1 MKKHLLI
8 AFVSIL
14 SSFSINAQCTNTFAY
29 GNGVLTATTG
39 SNDIIGCQ
47 YAEEFGTWDGIIAS
61 YSYTTTS
68 SITSDF
74 VTVRSGSS
82 TGPVV
87 AFGTQPLTWTATTT
101 GTHYIHI
108 NTNASCGQES
118 NCRDIVTTNNGPAFA
133 CTNPALGGTT
143 QSNITTA
150 CPGQPFTLS
159 LNGASA
165 GSGLTYQWQ
174 SSTNGTVYADIVGA
188 TNSTYQATQAAMTY
202 YQCIV
207 TCSAG
212 TQATSTP
219 LMIDMGSCVVMNNG
233 ATTACSGNF
242 YDSGAGTGN
251 YMDNENYTFTITPS
265 TPGTLLQV
273 TFSSFL
279 LETCCD
285 DLTVYNGNSVAAPF
299 MGSFATNPG
308 SITSSATDGSLTF
321 VFYSD
326 GSVTYD
332 GWAATLGCITAPLN
346 DLVCNAINVPVNGS
360 VNTYNNGGAGVEA
373 GETAIAPPATGSNTT
388 DGWGESTLSFTTW
401 FTFTAPASGNVT
413 ISSTDI
419 EFDGQIAIYEATT
432 CSDFSSFNLVAANDD
447 AMDFSSASPSF
458 TVCGLTPSS
467 TYYLMFD
474 SGSTFAS
481 GAFSLALTPLTTN
494 AGAFDAIVDV
504 CSGETIDLFTGITGN
519 DLGGT
524 WYEMIPTVGL
534 SGSDFNTA
542 GLAYQV
548 FAFEYVVVN
557 GCSSDTSNAQVH
569 IYGPSNAGNDGTLTV
584 CRNQAFNLLD
594 GLSGTVD
601 LGGTWYNPSNQAIV
615 GNTVTAS
622 NIPGQFNYDYIT
634 SNGVCPN
641 DTANVLVEVQNCTV
655 GLSEIQFT
663 ELKVYPNPTLGVFFI
678 SNEGSTEL
686 LSYEIMDLNGRIINA
701 ASNAINGAQATE
713 VDLTGNQNGLYF
725 VRVFNT
731 NGEKTFRITLQ

>member
-1 MKKHLLI
+1 MY
-8 AFVSIL
+8 
-14 SSFSINAQCTNTFAY
+14 AQCTNTFAY
-29 GNGVLTATTG
+29 GNGILTATTG
-39 SNDIIGCQ
+39 SNDMIGCQ

-61 YSYTTTS
+61 YSYTTS
-68 SITSDF
+68 SSVTSDF
-74 VTVRSGSS
+74 ITVRSGSS

-143 QSNITTA
+143 QANTLTA
-150 CPGQPFTLS
+150 CPGQPFTLT

-165 GSGLTYQWQ
+165 GSGLMYQWQ
-174 SSTNGTVYADIVGA
+174 SSVDGIVYADIAGA
-188 TNSTYQATQAAMTY
+188 TSFSYVASQTAMTY

-219 LMIDMGSCVVMNNG
+219 LMVDMGACVVMGNNI
-233 ATTACSGNF
+233 TSACSGNF
-242 YDSGAGTGN
+242 YDSGGGSGDYLT
-251 YMDNENYTFTITPS
+251 NENYTLTINPTTAGS
-265 TPGTLLQV
+265 LLQV
-273 TFSSFL
+273 TFNTFELESFWD
-279 LETCCD
+279 E
-285 DLTVYNGNSVAAPF
+285 LTVYNGNSTAAPL
-299 MGSFATNPG
+299 MGTFSTNPG
-308 SITSSATDGSLTF
+308 SITSSAVDGSLTF
-321 VFYSD
+321 VFTSD
-326 GSVTYD
+326 GSVVYS
-332 GWAATLGCITAPLN
+332 GWSATLSCVSPPVN
-346 DLVCNAINVPVNGS
+346 DLVCNAISVPVDGS

-373 GETAIAPPATGSNTT
+373 GETAIAPMATGYNTT

-401 FTFTAPASGNVT
+401 FTFTAPSSGNVT
-413 ISSTDI
+413 VSSTDI
-419 EFDGQIAIYEATT
+419 EFDGQIAIYEATS
-432 CSDFSSFNLVAANDD
+432 CSDFATFSLIAANDD
-447 AMDFSSASPSF
+447 AMDFTSQSPSF
-458 TVCGLTPSS
+458 TVCGLTPGT

-481 GAFSLALTPLTTN
+481 GAFSLAITPLTTN
-494 AGAFDAIVDV
+494 AGTVDATIDA
-504 CSGETIDLFTGITGN
+504 CSGETVDLFTGITGN

-534 SGSDFNTA
+534 SGSDFNTT

-548 FAFEYVVVN
+548 FDFEYVVVN
-557 GCSSDTSNAQVH
+557 GCSSDTSYAQVH

-584 CRNQAFNLLD
+584 CRNEVFNLLD

-601 LGGTWYNPSNQAIV
+601 LGGTWYDPNNQAIV

-641 DTANVLVEVQNCTV
+641 DTANVLVDVQTCTV
-655 GLSEIQFT
+655 GLSEINFAQ
-663 ELKVYPNPTLGVFFI
+663 LNVYPNPTSGIFFI
-678 SNEGSTEL
+678 TNEGSTEL
-686 LSYEIMDLNGRIINA
+686 FSYEIMDLNGRIIRA
-701 ASNAINGAQATE
+701 ASNSINGTQATE
-713 VDLTGNQNGLYF
+713 IDLRGNENGLYF
-725 VRVFNT
+725 VRIYNAQ
-731 NGEKTFRITLQ
+731 GERTFRITLQ